1 MTEAISTDTGR
12 QTGDGRIDDQDS
24 PIRPVMV
31 HLSGTHRGT
40 TQLLYGERIRI
51 GTGADT
57 EIHFPPDREPA
68 VSALHAELRREGSHY
83 TLFAA
88 PGETVRVNNELVES
102 RVLGSNDVI
111 EIGDNGPFLRYR
123 VYHGAGRPYKTV
135 GEAFSDC
142 IDCVR
147 RSDSGP
153 VGRLGILLMGLPRE
167 LLTQTAPWSRTAAAM
182 LLVVLAASV
191 AALAARSWSL
201 ERQLEEGSSRLQDIS
216 ALLEQT
222 EENSLNAEELER
234 IRTDLEDRIA
244 ERLDALEQR
253 SLDAPRVISAAARAV
268 VLLQGAYGFTE
279 PGSGRPLRSAKTP
292 GGPPLEPQ
300 FTGTAFV
307 ASEGGLLLTNR
318 HLAEPWDFDK
328 TSRGLVTDGWRPTMR
343 RLLGYL
349 PGVSEPFE
357 LRLVVTGGAT
367 DVAVLCCSPAIEG
380 IRPLELSDSLPQL
393 GEEVVVL
400 SYPTGIQALL
410 ARSDPAF
417 VDSVMRDSELDFWS
431 VARRLSDGGH
441 IAPLATKGIVG
452 QANPSA
458 VVYDAE
464 TTRGSSGGPV
474 LGADGR
480 VLALNVA
487 VMREF
492 GGSNLG
498 VPAVEAR
505 RVLDRALRETAAKA
519 AAGDT
524 AADTPAADT
533 ASAGAA
539 APGPERD

>member
-1 MTEAISTDTGR
+1 MAITRGT
-12 QTGDGRIDDQDS
+12 
-24 PIRPVMV
+24 RPQPVIV
-31 HLSGTHRGT
+31 HLSGAHRGT
-40 TQLLYGERIRI
+40 TQLVYGERIRI

-83 TLFAA
+83 ALFAA

-102 RVLGSNDVI
+102 RVLGSNDLI
-111 EIGDNGPFLRYR
+111 EIGENGPFLRYR

-142 IDCVR
+142 IDCAR
-147 RSDSGP
+147 RSDSGLL
-153 VGRLGILLMGLPRE
+153 GRLGILLTGIPRE
-167 LLTQTAPWSRTAAAM
+167 LLTQTAPWSRTAAGT
-182 LLVVLAASV
+182 LLVVLAVSV

-201 ERQLEEGSSRLQDIS
+201 QRQLEEGSSRLRDIS

-234 IRTDLEDRIA
+234 IRADLEDRIT
-244 ERLDALEQR
+244 ERLEALEER
-253 SLDAPRVISAAARAV
+253 SLDAPRVIAAATRSV

-279 PGSGRPLRSAKTP
+279 PGSGRPLRVAMTP
-292 GGPPLEPQ
+292 DGRPLERQ
-300 FTGTAFV
+300 YTGTAFV

-328 TSRGLVTDGWRPTMR
+328 TSRALVTDGWRPTMR

-349 PGVSEPFE
+349 PGISEPFE
-357 LRLVVTGGAT
+357 LRLVVTGKTA

-400 SYPTGIQALL
+400 SYPAGIQALL
-410 ARSDPAF
+410 ARTDPAF
-417 VDSVMRDSELDFWS
+417 VDSVMRDSGRDFWS
-431 VARRLSDGGH
+431 VARRLSNSGH

-474 LGADGR
+474 LGVDGR

-498 VPAVEAR
+498 VPAGEAR
-505 RVLDRALRETAAKA
+505 RILELALRESAAST

-524 AADTPAADT
+524 AADTAPDTAAADT

-539 APGPERD
+539 APGRSATGAN

>member
-1 MTEAISTDTGR
+1 MAITRGT
-12 QTGDGRIDDQDS
+12 
-24 PIRPVMV
+24 RPVIV
-31 HLSGTHRGT
+31 HLSGAHRGT

-68 VSALHAELRREGSHY
+68 VSTLHAELRREATHY

-111 EIGDNGPFLRYR
+111 EIGENGPFLRYR

-135 GEAFSDC
+135 AEAFSDC
-142 IDCVR
+142 IDCAR

-153 VGRLGILLMGLPRE
+153 LGRLGIVLMGIPRE
-167 LLTQTAPWSRTAAAM
+167 LLTQTAPWSRTAAAT
-182 LLVVLAASV
+182 LLVVLAVSV

-201 ERQLEEGSSRLQDIS
+201 QRQLEEGSSRLRDIS

-222 EENSLNAEELER
+222 EENSLSAEELER
-234 IRTDLEDRIA
+234 IRADLEDRII
-244 ERLDALEQR
+244 ERLEALEGR
-253 SLDAPRVISAAARAV
+253 SLDAPRVISAATRSV

-279 PGSGRPLRSAKTP
+279 PDGRRPLEVATTPDGRPLLR
-292 GGPPLEPQ
+292 Q
-300 FTGTAFV
+300 YTGTAFV

-328 TSRGLVTDGWRPTMR
+328 TSRALVADGWHPTMR

-357 LRLVVTGGAT
+357 LRLVVKGEA
-367 DVAVLCCSPAIEG
+367 DVAVLCCSPVNEG

-400 SYPTGIQALL
+400 SYPAGIQALL
-410 ARSDPAF
+410 ARTDPAF
-417 VDSVMRDSELDFWS
+417 VDSVMRDSGRDFWS
-431 VARRLSDGGH
+431 VARRLSEGGH
-441 IAPLATKGIVG
+441 IAPLATMGIVG

-474 LGADGR
+474 LGVDGR

-487 VMREF
+487 VMRGF

-498 VPAVEAR
+498 VPAGAAR
-505 RVLDRALRETAAKA
+505 RVLELALREAAA
-519 AAGDT
+519 STAAGDT
-524 AADTPAADT
+524 AADTSADPAADTSAADT
-533 ASAGAA
+533 ASTGAA
-539 APGPERD
+539 ARGRSATRAN

>member
-1 MTEAISTDTGR
+1 MAITQGT
-12 QTGDGRIDDQDS
+12 
-24 PIRPVMV
+24 RPQPVIV
-31 HLSGTHRGT
+31 HLSGSHRGT
-40 TQLLYGERIRI
+40 TRLLYGERIRI

-68 VSALHAELRREGSHY
+68 VSTLHAELRREAAHY
-83 TLFAA
+83 ALFAA

-102 RVLGSNDVI
+102 RVLGSNDLI
-111 EIGDNGPFLRYR
+111 EIGENGPFLRYR

-135 GEAFSDC
+135 AEAFSDC
-142 IDCVR
+142 VDCAR
-147 RSDSGP
+147 RSDGGLF
-153 VGRLGILLMGLPRE
+153 GRLGILLMGLPRE
-167 LLTQTAPWSRTAAAM
+167 LLTQTAPWSRTAAAA
-182 LLVVLAASV
+182 LLIVLAVSV

-201 ERQLEEGSSRLQDIS
+201 QRQLEEGNSRLRDIS

-222 EENSLNAEELER
+222 EQNSLNAQELER
-234 IRTDLEDRIA
+234 IRADLEDRIA
-244 ERLDALEQR
+244 ERLEALEER
-253 SLDAPRVISAAARAV
+253 SLDAPRVISAAARSV

-279 PGSGRPLRSAKTP
+279 RDSGGPLRVATAPDGRPLLR
-292 GGPPLEPQ
+292 Q
-300 FTGTAFV
+300 YTGTAFV
-307 ASEGGLLLTNR
+307 ASAGGLLLTNR
-318 HLAEPWDFDK
+318 HLAQPWDFDK
-328 TSRGLVTDGWRPTMR
+328 TSRALVADGWRPKMR

-349 PGVSEPFE
+349 PGVSEPFD
-357 LRLVVTGGAT
+357 LRLAVTGEAA
-367 DVAVLCCSPAIEG
+367 DVAVLCCSPDVEG
-380 IRPLELSDSLPQL
+380 VRPLELSDSLPQL

-417 VDSVMRDSELDFWS
+417 VDSVMRDSARDFWS

-441 IAPLATKGIVG
+441 IAPLATMGIVG

-498 VPAVEAR
+498 VPAGEAR
-505 RVLDRALRETAAKA
+505 RVLELALRESAARA
-519 AAGDT
+519 VRGDT
-524 AADTPAADT
+524 SADT
-533 ASAGAA
+533 AGVN
-539 APGPERD
+539 